1 MQSKGETLG
10 RYGSS
15 VTAIPAAHLS
25 QFGPSRLHGLDDEPH
40 YGEAQYSEPVCSE
53 PVTTG
58 RLEAA
63 KRSYATRRIPL
74 GDASLLL
81 TNGVVP
87 QSGDLVLARI
97 EHLGHHRR
105 LESPEGRRSQL
116 YVGDEILLCY
126 GARYASDQF
135 EALVPDSLEPCHM
148 VAAGG
153 IASKCVNRHDS
164 TKTPTRIRP
173 LGLIADAA
181 GQRLNLKR
189 YALPANASISAS
201 ASAKPYCMAV
211 VGTSMNAGKTT
222 TIAGLVKGMSRNGF
236 TVAVGKVTGTGA
248 GGDRW
253 AYVDA
258 GAAEVLDF
266 TDFGYASTYKV
277 PRETL
282 QALLPAMVSRL
293 AQGRPDVI
301 VLELADGLYFSETS
315 ELVESQVFAE
325 QVDDVMVAASDA
337 MGADAG
343 VRWLADKSITPVALT
358 GRMTSSPL
366 AVREAART
374 VPMPIV
380 PLDDLVHGSWQPPSL
395 QRFIRL
401 SA

>member
-1 MQSKGETLG
+1 MQSKGEFLG
-10 RYGSS
+10 RCGDT
-15 VTAIPAAHLS
+15 VTAIPAVHFS
-25 QFGPSRLHGLDDEPH
+25 YHHSSRQHGPDEDSQDNEFQFGEPARSEPLSLSRL
-40 YGEAQYSEPVCSE
+40 Q
-53 PVTTG
+53 
-58 RLEAA
+58 AA
-63 KRSYATRRIPL
+63 KRSYATRRIAL
-74 GDASLLL
+74 NDAAFLL
-81 TNGVVP
+81 TDGVVP

-153 IASKCVNRHDS
+153 IAAKCLNRHDA

-173 LGLIADAA
+173 LGLVADAA
-181 GQRLNLKR
+181 GHKLNLKR
-189 YALPANASISAS
+189 YALPAATPTGASLGK
-201 ASAKPYCMAV
+201 KPYCMAV

-282 QALLPAMVSRL
+282 KALLPAMVQRL
-293 AQGRPDVI
+293 AQGQPDVI

-315 ELVESQVFAE
+315 ELVESSVFAD
-325 QVDDVMVAASDA
+325 QVDDVVVAASDA

-343 VRWLADKSITPVALT
+343 VRWLTDRSITPVALA

-366 AVREAART
+366 AVREATRAVAT
-374 VPMPIV
+374 PIV
-380 PLDDLVHGSWQPPSL
+380 PLDDLVHGAWQPPRL